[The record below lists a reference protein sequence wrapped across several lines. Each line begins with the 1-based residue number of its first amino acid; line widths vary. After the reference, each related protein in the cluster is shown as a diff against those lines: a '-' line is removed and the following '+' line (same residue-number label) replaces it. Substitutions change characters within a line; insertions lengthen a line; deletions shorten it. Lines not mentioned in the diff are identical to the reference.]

1 LLPDLT
7 RLLLTYPQDPSI
19 FASLSTKLLRPVP
32 FTQTLTLASEGDLI
46 LALQS
51 PAPSVNILA
60 IAIIEKASKKS
71 SDTAILSMMKGL
83 VEQLLRT
90 WLSTPHVEVGE
101 KATQALSDLLAVDC
115 DKIGQGLL
123 WKRIFQDRE
132 TYGLLFSLCSL
143 ETTGTDE
150 GELDERQKSLAQGR
164 LLRVLPR
171 LAVLDFHAISHT
183 AFPDVEERYSLHDGE
198 HGLLFFAGLH
208 MVDKEDMLMHITL
221 IDFYAELLNEL
232 SVTEPTFPTMQ
243 LLASLLEKA
252 VRSDTTMA
260 KSLEA
265 MATAETSSPEL
276 VELLRNLSRYTLVLR

>member
-1 LLPDLT
+1 
-7 RLLLTYPQDPSI
+7 
-19 FASLSTKLLRPVP
+19 
-32 FTQTLTLASEGDLI
+32 
-46 LALQS
+46 
-51 PAPSVNILA
+51 
-60 IAIIEKASKKS
+60 
-71 SDTAILSMMKGL
+71 MMKGL

-101 KATQALSDLLAVDC
+101 KATQALGDLLAVDC
-115 DKIGQGLL
+115 DKTGQGLL

-143 ETTGTDE
+143 ETTGTDD